1 MSAPGLGVCVGSA
14 YSAASNIAPK
24 PPIFDGM

>member
-1 MSAPGLGVCVGSA
+1 MSEPGGSRSGSA
-14 YSAASNIAPK
+14 LSAASNIAPK